1 MFLLSCSL
9 QKTHWV
15 LLVVV
20 SISLMTGIFTN
31 PVHAAAPLGFD
42 KPTYTWTDKIF
53 ITIVAP
59 DFNFD
64 THSIDEIGNDSFNPV
79 KISTRGHTLDQ
90 YKLVETG
97 PSTGIFTGEIILTG
111 FCHDADGNTGT
122 GIQSRNSSEC
132 NIGDDTNPRTGP
144 SQNGGPTNGFLEADN
159 DDGIT
164 ISFEYT
170 ENETV
175 LGSTPIRWNIG
186 EVQWLEA
193 SYPATGTGIIR
204 VIDPDMNLNP
214 EAVDNFGIDVWS
226 DSDAGGIDL
235 TVTETGEMTGVFE
248 GTVFFSTTNES
259 SGSRLL
265 VGQGDT
271 VTAEYEDNTL
281 PKPYTIADELDV
293 TATAII
299 GTVVP
304 PLERIT
310 VNGCKTVDPFGNALS
325 NVSVTQQTLITC
337 ELSNGQ
343 NKEQQFAYLVQIK
356 NSGNDNDDNGGS
368 NSDGMTVHL
377 SWMTGS
383 LFSGQTLS
391 PSLSWSPQNP
401 GTYDVTVFVWEGI
414 NNPTPLTNPA
424 FMVIDV
430 N

>member
-1 MFLLSCSL
+1 MMY
-9 QKTHWV
+9 V
-15 LLVVV
+15 A
-20 SISLMTGIFTN
+20 
-31 PVHAAAPLGFD
+31 PVYAASPLGFD
-42 KPTYTWTDKIF
+42 KATYTWTDKIF
-53 ITIVAP
+53 ITIIAP
-59 DFNFD
+59 DFDFD
-64 THSIDEIGNDSFNPV
+64 VHSIDEIGNDSFNPI

-111 FCHDADGNTGT
+111 FCHDADGNTST
-122 GIQSRNSSEC
+122 GIQSRNSEC
-132 NIGDDTNPRTGP
+132 SIGDDTNPRTQP
-144 SQNGGPTNGFLEADN
+144 SHNGGPTNGFLEADN

-164 ISFEYT
+164 ISFEYN

-175 LGSTPIRWNIG
+175 LGSAPIRWNIG

-204 VIDPDMNLNP
+204 VIDSDMNLNP

-281 PKPYTIADELDV
+281 PNPYTIADELDV

-304 PLERIT
+304 PLER
-310 VNGCKTVDPFGNALS
+310 VSMNECKTVDSFGNQFT
-325 NVSVTQQTLITC
+325 NVTVDQQIQIACDLA
-337 ELSNGQ
+337 NGQ
-343 NKEQQFAYLVQIK
+343 DEEQQFAYLVQIK
-356 NSGNDNDDNGGS
+356 KSDD
-368 NSDGMTVHL
+368 DVTVNL
-377 SWMTGS
+377 SWITGT
-383 LFSGQTLS
+383 LLPGQMLNS
-391 PSLSWSPQNP
+391 SLSWNPQTT
-401 GTYDVTVFVWEGI
+401 GTYDATMFVWENLDEPI
-414 NNPTPLTNPA
+414 PLTSPVSLTIN
-424 FMVIDV
+424 V

>member
-1 MFLLSCSL
+1 MANIYVIPTYAASP
-9 QKTHWV
+9 
-15 LLVVV
+15 LV
-20 SISLMTGIFTN
+20 
-31 PVHAAAPLGFD
+31 FD
-42 KPTYTWTDKIF
+42 KHIYTWTDKIF
-53 ITIVAP
+53 ITIIAP

-64 THSIDEIGNDSFNPV
+64 THSIDEIGNDSFNPI

-97 PSTGIFTGEIILTG
+97 PSTGIFAGEVILTG
-111 FCHDADGNTGT
+111 FCHDADGNTST

-132 NIGDDTNPRTGP
+132 RVGDDTNPRTEP
-144 SQNGGPTNGFLEADN
+144 SQKGGPTNGLLEADN

-175 LGSTPIRWNIG
+175 LGSAPIRWSIG

-193 SYPATGTGIIR
+193 SYPITGTGLIR

-214 EAVDNFGIDVWS
+214 ETVDNFVIDVWS

-248 GTVFFSTTNES
+248 GMVFFSTTKES

-281 PKPYTIADELDV
+281 PQPYTIADDLDV
-293 TATAII
+293 TATAFI
-299 GTVVP
+299 GTIIS
-304 PLERIT
+304 PLERISM
-310 VNGCKTVDPFGNALS
+310 NECKTVDNFGSQLS
-325 NVSVTQQTLITC
+325 NVIVDQQIQIECNLV
-337 ELSNGQ
+337 NNQDKG
-343 NKEQQFAYLVQIK
+343 QQFVYLIQIK
-356 NSGNDNDDNGGS
+356 NSNDDV
-368 NSDGMTVHL
+368 TVSL
-377 SWMTGS
+377 SWITGT
-383 LFSGQTLS
+383 LLPGQMLS
-391 PSLSWSPQNP
+391 PSLSWNSQIS
-401 GTYDVTVFVWEGI
+401 GMYDATMFVWESLEDPI
-414 NNPTPLTNPA
+414 PLANPVPLTLN
-424 FMVIDV
+424 V

>member
-1 MFLLSCSL
+1 MVS
-9 QKTHWV
+9 V
-15 LLVVV
+15 YVV
-20 SISLMTGIFTN
+20 
-31 PVHAAAPLGFD
+31 PVYAAAPLGFD

-53 ITIVAP
+53 ITVVAP

-64 THSIDEIGNDSFNPV
+64 THSIDEIGNDSFNPI
-79 KISTRGHTLDQ
+79 KISTRGHALDQ

-111 FCHDADGNTGT
+111 FCHDADGNTDT
-122 GIQSRNSSEC
+122 GVQSRNSSEC

-175 LGSTPIRWNIG
+175 LGSAPIRWNIG

-204 VIDPDMNLNP
+204 IIDPDMNLNP
-214 EAVDNFGIDVWS
+214 EAVDSFDADVWS

-235 TVTETGEMTGVFE
+235 TVTETGEMTGIFE
-248 GTVFFSTTNES
+248 GTVYFTTTNES

-281 PKPYTIADELDV
+281 PNPYTIADELDV

-299 GTVVP
+299 GTIVP
-304 PLERIT
+304 PLERTTID
-310 VNGCKTVDPFGNALS
+310 GCKTVDSFGNTLS
-325 NVSVTQQTLITC
+325 NVAVDQQMLIVC
-337 ELSNGQ
+337 DLANSQ
-343 NKEQQFAYLVQIK
+343 DMEQPFAYLAQIK
-356 NSGNDNDDNGGS
+356 NTYNENN
-368 NSDGMTVHL
+368 NDGMTVYL
-377 SWMTGS
+377 SWITGV
-383 LFSGQTLS
+383 LLPGQTLS
-391 PSLSWSPQNP
+391 TSLSWIPQNP
-401 GTYDVTVFVWEGI
+401 GTYDATVYVWE
-414 NNPTPLTNPA
+414 
-424 FMVIDV
+424 
-430 N
+430 